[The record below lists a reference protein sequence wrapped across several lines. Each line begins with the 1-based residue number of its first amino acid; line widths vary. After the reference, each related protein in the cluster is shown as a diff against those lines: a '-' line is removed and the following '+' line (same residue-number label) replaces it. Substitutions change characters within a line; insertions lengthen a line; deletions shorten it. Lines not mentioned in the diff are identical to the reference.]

1 MRDNEEERMVKRVLI
16 IEDSAA
22 ELAVMTELLREEDL
36 QVDVAQSAQEGLRK
50 ARKMKPDLILLDL
63 ILPDSDGFEVCRQLK
78 KESGLEK
85 TLVVIVSIR
94 DTVED
99 ITKAFSV
106 GADDYIIKPPVPEFL
121 IKKIKLYLG
130 NR

>member
-1 MRDNEEERMVKRVLI
+1 MKTKEKEAIKQVLI

-22 ELAVMTELLREEDL
+22 ELAIMMELLRQEGL

-50 ARKMKPDLILLDL
+50 ACKIKPDLILLDL
-63 ILPDSDGFEVCRQLK
+63 ILPDSDGFEVCRKLK
-78 KESGLEK
+78 KQRSLKK

-94 DTVED
+94 DAVED

-121 IKKIKLYLG
+121 IKKIKLYLT